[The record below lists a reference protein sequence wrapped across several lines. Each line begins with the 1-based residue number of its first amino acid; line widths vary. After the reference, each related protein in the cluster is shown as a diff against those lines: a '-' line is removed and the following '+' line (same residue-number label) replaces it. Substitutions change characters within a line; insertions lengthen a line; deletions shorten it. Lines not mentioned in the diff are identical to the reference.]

1 MSSALIRSHAETEGS
16 SCKPLCLFRGAGIR
30 YDAAPRAFSDNAECH
45 TFLHPHLSHSTNE
58 FWDTLRVYTVNKR
71 FAFSCQAVNIR
82 SLSEVNKQQW
92 KCKGKPMGMTRKSS
106 HFCFKTSQM
115 GLFWLIL
122 PGLVGVLFFLK
133 GWGSNWHVSFDQ
145 IWEDQFMLRSLPAA
159 VFHQQREMKGGL
171 FSQPLDLRG
180 CNHMAITPSWR
191 APFISPSHLWLPAP
205 GFISPATDWWNSAAF
220 VQCNPAYAYVSGH
233 QLWILVK
240 CTSASGWW
248 HGLKH
253 LE

>member
-1 MSSALIRSHAETEGS
+1 MQRETDGNDKKIKSFLFQNITNGPVLTQSARSGG
-16 SCKPLCLFRGAGIR
+16 C
-30 YDAAPRAFSDNAECH
+30 AF
-45 TFLHPHLSHSTNE
+45 
-58 FWDTLRVYTVNKR
+58 
-71 FAFSCQAVNIR
+71 
-82 SLSEVNKQQW
+82 
-92 KCKGKPMGMTRKSS
+92 
-106 HFCFKTSQM
+106 
-115 GLFWLIL
+115 
-122 PGLVGVLFFLK
+122 FFLK
-133 GWGSNWHVSFDQ
+133 GGGPTGMFPLIRYERISSCWGLSRLHSSTNKGKWKG
-145 IWEDQFMLRSLPAA
+145 
-159 VFHQQREMKGGL
+159 VF

-220 VQCNPAYAYVSGH
+220 VQCNPAYAYISGH